1 MTKQEFID
9 AVHKKTESLDLT
21 KTAVKEVIDTAFEVM
36 VKAIKKDEKFTV
48 PGFGT
53 FNLRTRKARTGR
65 NPQTKEPMKIK
76 ASKTIGF
83 KPSPSV
89 KDSL

>member
-9 AVHKKTESLDLT
+9 TVHKKTEKMDLS
-21 KTAVKEVIDTAFEVM
+21 KAAVKEVIDTAFEEM
-36 VKAIKKDEKFTV
+36 VKAIKKDKKFTV

-89 KDSL
+89 KDAL